1 MKSEKKYFGGWWMW
15 VVLLMVITSVIFF
28 VLNSFGII
36 GTTIVERKV
45 FENSYQKHEADK
57 TALTIFDA
65 QLAQLR
71 AKLNN
76 PSLDANTKAEIRA
89 QIDSITIL
97 KAAKE
102 D

>member
-1 MKSEKKYFGGWWMW
+1 MEKEKKYFAGWWLW
-15 VVLLMVITSVIFF
+15 IVILIFITTILF
-28 VLNSFGII
+28 IGLSYFGII
-36 GTTIVERKV
+36 TKTIVKRKV

-57 TALTIFDA
+57 TAKTIYSA

-76 PSLDANTKAEIRA
+76 PNLASSTKNEIQA
-89 QIDSITIL
+89 QIDSIKIL
-97 KAAKE
+97 KATKE

>member
-1 MKSEKKYFGGWWMW
+1 MEAEKKYFAGWWFWILLIM
-15 VVLLMVITSVIFF
+15 VVSVVIFTA
-28 VLNSFGII
+28 LNYAGVI
-36 GTTIVERKV
+36 GKTFVERKV

-57 TALTIFDA
+57 TASTVYSA

-76 PSLDANTKAEIRA
+76 PNLGEGSKIEIKA
-89 QIDSITIL
+89 QIDAITIL
-97 KAAKE
+97 KATKE

>member
-1 MKSEKKYFGGWWMW
+1 MEVEKKYFGRWWIW
-15 VVLLMVITSVIFF
+15 VAFLVIVTGVVLAG
-28 VLNSFGII
+28 LNYLGII
-36 GTTIVERKV
+36 GQTIIERKV

-57 TALTIFDA
+57 TASTIYDA

-76 PSLDANTKAEIRA
+76 PNLNKSGAAEIKA
-89 QIDSITIL
+89 QIDAITIL
-97 KAAKE
+97 KLTKE